1 MMASSTAIV
10 TCGFRARDM
19 VFRHIAAVRPQVA
32 ILAITL
38 KQFDRKRAHVGFA
51 GIEQP
56 HPALGLKRRAFVERG
71 GAASPRFDGDE
82 RRISRSAP
90 YAQVVKAVKRQ
101 PHAVA
106 AQCAHQRESP
116 CQRYSVP
123 ASCKLTSWAP
133 KGSTHAA
140 MSSRT
145 SLTGDVPAGAGQ
157 FWSDVMRASF
167 SRTYQK
173 CAQ

>member
-1 MMASSTAIV
+1 MTASSTAIV
-10 TCGFRARDM
+10 TCGFRAHSM
-19 VFRHIAAVRPQVA
+19 VFGYIAAVRPQVA
-32 ILAITL
+32 ILAIAL

-51 GIEQP
+51 GVEQP

-106 AQCAHQRESP
+106 AQRAHADCLVTNDQNLLKHSP
-116 CQRYSVP
+116 V
-123 ASCKLTSWAP
+123 AALSCTDALAYLQ
-133 KGSTHAA
+133 A
-140 MSSRT
+140 
-145 SLTGDVPAGAGQ
+145 LE
-157 FWSDVMRASF
+157 
-167 SRTYQK
+167 
-173 CAQ
+173 

>member
-1 MMASSTAIV
+1 MTASSTAIV
-10 TCGFRARDM
+10 TCGFRAHSV

-32 ILAITL
+32 ILAIVL

-56 HPALGLKRRAFVERG
+56 HSAFGLKRRAFVERG

-106 AQCAHQRESP
+106 ARRANEGDRAAGGS
-116 CQRYSVP
+116 RSAAAAAK
-123 ASCKLTSWAP
+123 AS
-133 KGSTHAA
+133 GSAA
-140 MSSRT
+140 TNRS
-145 SLTGDVPAGAGQ
+145 TGGNPW
-157 FWSDVMRASF
+157 WSAL
-167 SRTYQK
+167 QPL
-173 CAQ
+173 